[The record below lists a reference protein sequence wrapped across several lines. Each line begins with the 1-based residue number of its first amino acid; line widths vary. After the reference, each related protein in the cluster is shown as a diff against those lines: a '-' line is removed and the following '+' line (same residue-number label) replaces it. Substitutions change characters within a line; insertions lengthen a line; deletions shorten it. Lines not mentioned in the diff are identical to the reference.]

1 MSRNS
6 MDLFEIMEEILKFK
20 DELISIKED
29 MLKMIEAIER
39 NEMHIKQLNWKMN
52 NYIGHNPD
60 RWASYQKSELTNK
73 KGDTK

>member
-1 MSRNS
+1 MKTMN
-6 MDLFEIMEEILKFK
+6 LFEIMEAIKN
-20 DELISIKED
+20 IKED

-60 RWASYQKSELTNK
+60 KWASYQKSELTNK
-73 KGDTK
+73 KGDVK

>member
-1 MSRNS
+1 MKTMN
-6 MDLFEIMEEILKFK
+6 LFEIMEAIKN
-20 DELISIKED
+20 IKED

-73 KGDTK
+73 KGDAK

>member
-1 MSRNS
+1 MKTMN
-6 MDLFEIMEEILKFK
+6 LFEIMEAIKN
-20 DELISIKED
+20 IKED

-60 RWASYQKSELTNK
+60 KWASYQKSELTNK
-73 KGDTK
+73 KGDAK

>member
-1 MSRNS
+1 MKTMN
-6 MDLFEIMEEILKFK
+6 LFEIMEAIKN
-20 DELISIKED
+20 IKED

-60 RWASYQKSELTNK
+60 KWASYQKSELTNK